1 MHILDIGKGLHI
13 LKNHMLLQATAKIDN
28 IGFTCM
34 LIEHD
39 KWQDVAA
46 DFPEYSM
53 DQRIIYLWRC
63 PADISYVGSGN
74 IDDCDVEVE
83 CYWTQL
89 RGALIE
95 NYMHCYR
102 IIISIE

>member
-1 MHILDIGKGLHI
+1 
-13 LKNHMLLQATAKIDN
+13 
-28 IGFTCM
+28 M

-39 KWQDVAA
+39 KLQDEDEDDDVAA

-53 DQRIIYLWRC
+53 DKRIIYLRSG

-74 IDDCDVEVE
+74 IDDCDVEVVCE
-83 CYWTQL
+83 WTHL

-95 NYMHCYR
+95 NYIHCYR
-102 IIISIE
+102 FNQIEW

>member
-1 MHILDIGKGLHI
+1 
-13 LKNHMLLQATAKIDN
+13 MLLQDTEKSTTLFLHGQFCI
-28 IGFTCM
+28 M

-39 KWQDVAA
+39 KLQDEDEDDDVEA

-53 DQRIIYLWRC
+53 YQRIIYLRRS
-63 PADISYVGSGN
+63 PADIRYVGSGN
-74 IDDCDVEVE
+74 IDDCAVEVVCE
-83 CYWTQL
+83 WTQL

-102 IIISIE
+102 LNKIEW